1 MDKIVKLTGE
11 QPVRYYYFDN
21 YMRIIYERLGGHVEG
36 TDTAYYIQDSPGTLH
51 CRASRSTSEFVTT
64 CSSSTT

>member
-11 QPVRYYYFDN
+11 EPVRYYYFDN

-36 TDTAYYIQDSPGTLH
+36 TDTAYYIQDFLGH
-51 CRASRSTSEFVTT
+51 STVGPHAQLRNS
-64 CSSSTT
+64 